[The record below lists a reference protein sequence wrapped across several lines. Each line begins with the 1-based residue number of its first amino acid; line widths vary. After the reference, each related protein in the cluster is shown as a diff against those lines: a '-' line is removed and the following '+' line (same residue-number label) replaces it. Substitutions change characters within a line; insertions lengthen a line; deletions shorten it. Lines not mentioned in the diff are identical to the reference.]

1 MFKQIKAESHP
12 ARSLGLDFA
21 RPLPIFVTMAK
32 IDHISIKGFKSIE
45 SVERLRLG
53 DLNVLIGA
61 NGAGKSN
68 FIGAFDFL
76 AHIRQGG
83 LARYVAKAGGAGK
96 VLHFGSKRTRKIAF
110 KLSFKGGVNGY
121 NLSLD
126 HATADT
132 LVPVDEEASFRGSGH
147 DNPIFYPLSGGTEA
161 GISDAKNHRG
171 AVRYVADH
179 LTSWRRF
186 HFHDTSP
193 TSTMKAV
200 AKLQDNR
207 FLRRDGGNL
216 AAFLYWMKS
225 NAPREFALIN
235 KTVQR
240 VIPFFDSFQLEPL
253 ADNPDGILLEWR
265 HKASD
270 QYFNAD
276 DLSDGSLRFI
286 ALATLFLQ
294 PKAVRP
300 SIIIIDEPELG
311 LHPFAITLLASLM
324 KQVSVETQVLVATQ
338 SSLLLDHL
346 EPEDIIVAD
355 QVKGASTFTR
365 FADSEIQKL
374 EKWLE
379 DYSLGQLW
387 EKNEFSGRPQAF

>member
-1 MFKQIKAESHP
+1 
-12 ARSLGLDFA
+12 
-21 RPLPIFVTMAK
+21 MAK

-68 FIGAFDFL
+68 FLGAFDFL
-76 AHIRQGG
+76 AQIRQGR
-83 LARYVAKAGGAGK
+83 LAHYVAKAGGAGK
-96 VLHFGSKRTRKIAF
+96 LLHFGARKTPEMSF
-110 KLSFKGGVNGY
+110 ELSFQGIHGY
-121 NLSLD
+121 ELSLS
-126 HATADT
+126 HAAADR
-132 LVPVDEEASFRGSGH
+132 LVPVGEIAWFQADLGDEPVVSRLYGEELISEISNWDSSHPVKSFV
-147 DNPIFYPLSGGTEA
+147 A
-161 GISDAKNHRG
+161 GYLN
-171 AVRYVADH
+171 
-179 LTSWRRF
+179 SWRRF

-193 TSTMKAV
+193 TSAMKAV

-225 NAPREFALIN
+225 NAPREFALIS

-346 EPEDIIVAD
+346 EPEDIIVTD

-365 FADSEIQKL
+365 FADSELQKL
-374 EKWLE
+374 ESWLE